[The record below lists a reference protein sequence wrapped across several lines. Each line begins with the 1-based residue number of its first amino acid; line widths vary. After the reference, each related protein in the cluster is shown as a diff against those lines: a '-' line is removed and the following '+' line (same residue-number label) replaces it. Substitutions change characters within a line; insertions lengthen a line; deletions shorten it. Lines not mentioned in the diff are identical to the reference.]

1 MLLMGSKHG
10 ELTLPVHWASCLTMD
25 VMLLHVHYF
34 TNTLILPVVNGP
46 TEGLMLIYLAYFFTA
61 IVGAEWW
68 SQDFG
73 QCLPIVSWV
82 PFVSEVP
89 TFKAVLYLM
98 IAFAVIPT
106 IGSNVMNVNKVV
118 QARKG
123 GISMALAL
131 AMISY
136 IFRLIPDLSL
146 HGADGWHP
154 GLGLFVTIRRNGKLS
169 SFSCSGNLTSIWL
182 SCVGLY
188 LQSFMKLPQ
197 PRESAASGKNSK
209 LNGYTAYKLE
219 SFWVLVVENG
229 SKNFSGQQLKLL
241 DDDDR

>member
-131 AMISY
+131 AMIYPFMVLMGGILVCQGNQLLQDNEKRSLKNPSQTQYVGISKPTLY
-136 IFRLIPDLSL
+136 IS
-146 HGADGWHP
+146 
-154 GLGLFVTIRRNGKLS
+154 VS
-169 SFSCSGNLTSIWL
+169 SATMFN
-182 SCVGLY
+182 V
-188 LQSFMKLPQ
+188 
-197 PRESAASGKNSK
+197 
-209 LNGYTAYKLE
+209 
-219 SFWVLVVENG
+219 
-229 SKNFSGQQLKLL
+229 
-241 DDDDR
+241 

>member
-1 MLLMGSKHG
+1 
-10 ELTLPVHWASCLTMD
+10 
-25 VMLLHVHYF
+25 
-34 TNTLILPVVNGP
+34 
-46 TEGLMLIYLAYFFTA
+46 
-61 IVGAEWW
+61 
-68 SQDFG
+68 
-73 QCLPIVSWV
+73 
-82 PFVSEVP
+82 
-89 TFKAVLYLM
+89 M

-182 SCVGLY
+182 SCDMTCLLGVHV
-188 LQSFMKLPQ
+188 F
-197 PRESAASGKNSK
+197 K
-209 LNGYTAYKLE
+209 LNHSQVCCNPLGYYLSAYISIYNLIHLCTFLTILTGSFSGTVSAVIHEITTAKGI
-219 SFWVLVVENG
+219 SCFRVLVVENG

>member
-182 SCVGLY
+182 SCGVHV
-188 LQSFMKLPQ
+188 F
-197 PRESAASGKNSK
+197 K
-209 LNGYTAYKLE
+209 LNHSQDNEKRSLKNPSQTQ
-219 SFWVLVVENG
+219 VLVVENG